1 MRLNEVKMDYYFED
15 QSEAE
20 QIIEEAADKLMGLIS
35 EKTKAEIEEY
45 KNWATTAQF
54 RTSQLERTAYEQQ
67 ERINVLE
74 IDLKRAK
81 EELERKDNEIPKVP
95 FMLGKK
101 VWWVDDDYQN
111 AAIIKCVTCHGTGR
125 VKTQTADFGE
135 VEITCPHCK
144 GQRYASYEPVKAYPG
159 YVVRSHIV
167 LDASSD
173 TPSFAYDLVEDE
185 ENLKRFKNK
194 EKCYTFTEYKIY
206 KTEDEAKKAADQETE
221 KRKLEVEKELCL
233 IR

>member
-1 MRLNEVKMDYYFED
+1 MYYSFEDDYFEN

-20 QIIEEAADKLMGLIS
+20 QIIEEASEKLIGLIS

-54 RTSQLERTAYEQQ
+54 RASQLEKTAYEQR
-67 ERINVLE
+67 EKINVLE
-74 IDLKRAK
+74 IELKRAK
-81 EELERKDNEIPKVP
+81 EELERKDNELPKAP
-95 FMLGKK
+95 FMPGEK

-111 AAIIKCVTCHGTGR
+111 AAIIKCATCQGTGK
-125 VKTQTADFGE
+125 VKIQTADFGE

-159 YVVRSHIV
+159 YVVRSRIT

-173 TPSFAYDLVEDE
+173 MPSFVYDLVEDE
-185 ENLKRFKNK
+185 ENLKRFKDKK
-194 EKCYTFTEYKIY
+194 EYYTFTKYEIY

-221 KRKLEVEKELCL
+221 KRKSEVEKELCL